1 MASRPVPRCEVRS
14 SELAPGRR
22 WQVTYLDAMADGSGI
37 EWTEATWN
45 PTTGCDE
52 SAPAATT
59 PSAGWRPR
67 RLRDHRHRPG
77 PGSLRAV
84 EPTAHPGPLRPP
96 RPGRRRPTRPIAEDA
111 PQVSDPAAGRAGTL
125 QQLQEQAGP
134 RVHAEVGDARDL
146 NLPDASVDAV
156 LLLGPLY
163 HLRDRTHRIKALCE
177 AGRIVRP
184 GGRVFAAVIS
194 RWAPRLEGVVAE
206 RLYEGHPNILALLP
220 DVELTGNLPRVA
232 PDGFSGYTHRPA
244 ELVEEIAAAEL
255 ALEDLVGVEGMPL
268 AASDTRARLDDP
280 AAWQVVLDTARAI
293 ERVPELLGLSPHLI
307 ATARLPPS
315 QQPC

>member
-1 MASRPVPRCEVRS
+1 MS
-14 SELAPGRR
+14 SE
-22 WQVTYLDAMADGSGI
+22 DAELRAHYAQGK
-37 EWTEATWN
+37 EW
-45 PTTGCDE
+45 D
-52 SAPAATT
+52 
-59 PSAGWRPR
+59 
-67 RLRDHRHRPG
+67 RLRDPTGAIEFERTREILQRQLPAPPAVIADIGGG
-77 PGSLRAV
+77 PGRYALWLAELSYTV
-84 EPTAHPGPLRPP
+84 EHRDLIRLH
-96 RPGRRRPTRPIAEDA
+96 
-111 PQVSDPAAGRAGTL
+111 V

-206 RLYEGHPNILALLP
+206 RLYESHPNMLALLP

-268 AASDTRARLDDP
+268 AASDMRARLDDP

-307 ATARLPPS
+307 ATARRPPS